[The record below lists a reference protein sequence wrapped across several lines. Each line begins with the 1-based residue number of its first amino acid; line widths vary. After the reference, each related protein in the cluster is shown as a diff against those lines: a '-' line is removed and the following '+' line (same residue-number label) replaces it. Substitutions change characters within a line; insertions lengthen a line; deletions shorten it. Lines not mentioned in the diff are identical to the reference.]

1 MALIFALSSIAVRVP
16 VVRHFPMRDK
26 GVHFIEYAV
35 LGWLCA
41 VAAARTWPTRAWWRT
56 ALFAL
61 FVAVLWG
68 LSDEIHQAF
77 VPGRSAERAD
87 LVADAIGA
95 AFGVALA
102 RLVSN
107 RSVG

>member
-1 MALIFALSSIAVRVP
+1 MALIFVISSIAIRVP
-16 VVRHFPMRDK
+16 AVRHFPMRDK
-26 GVHFIEYAV
+26 GVHFVEYAV

-41 VAAARTWPTRAWWRT
+41 MAAARTWPTRARWRT
-56 ALFAL
+56 AVFGL

-77 VPGRSAERAD
+77 VPGRSAEPAD
-87 LVADAIGA
+87 LVADALGA
-95 AFGVALA
+95 AFGVAMAQLF
-102 RLVSN
+102 SN